1 MNSNK
6 LLNLLNEGSRDE
18 LMTLPGIGPALA
30 DGLIAARP
38 FESLEAAQVVNGIST
53 NILGQLEQAVAGLE
67 SVTDHDTQTEVEAR
81 DESSEV
87 ESVKAPEVEG
97 QGIREEL
104 PGEGEPVSEQTPADS
119 VPAPETLAA
128 NQETD
133 RDKTVEVKEPIAEKE
148 MGVEEE
154 VSETA
159 QAAARDD
166 QADQKAVV
174 GVPEKPEVVSKSG
187 VSLFVLFATS
197 VFTALVTILLTLVV
211 LAGINGSLRFVTE
224 SEFQGMKSE
233 SAQLASQVETLQQ
246 DLSGL
251 RSRVDTLEGLGE
263 RIVVME
269 KAQQQFMDDLE
280 MTNQQVSDVQAEVTV
295 LNEQVEQ
302 QNERTQRFETFLM
315 DLQTLLS
322 GLFAPEGE

>member
-38 FESLEAAQVVNGIST
+38 FESLEAAQVVNGISA

-104 PGEGEPVSEQTPADS
+104 SGEGEPVSEETPADS
-119 VPAPETLAA
+119 GPAPETLAA
-128 NQETD
+128 NQATD
-133 RDKTVEVKEPIAEKE
+133 GDKPVEVKEPIAEKE

-197 VFTALVTILLTLVV
+197 VFTSLVTILLTLVV
-211 LAGINGSLRFVTE
+211 LAGINGSLRFSTE

-280 MTNQQVSDVQAEVTV
+280 MTNQQVSDVQAEVTA